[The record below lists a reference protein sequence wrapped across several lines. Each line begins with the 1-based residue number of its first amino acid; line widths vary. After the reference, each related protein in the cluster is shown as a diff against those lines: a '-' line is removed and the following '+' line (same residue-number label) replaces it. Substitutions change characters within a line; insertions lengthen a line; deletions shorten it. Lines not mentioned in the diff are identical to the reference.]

1 MESLSSVE
9 ILPGCL
15 LIDRT
20 SALQSVDFFANGS
33 TFFELVPNMFGL
45 NIRLDRI
52 PDQLLGV
59 CAVEPVLSLLACRC
73 VVTVLAAP
81 LHVNSPVEIFLDSK
95 EGTAVKPL
103 PPLRSKFTN
112 VFHYRTSVG
121 LLGRILP
128 PFPER

>member
-1 MESLSSVE
+1 M
-9 ILPGCL
+9 
-15 LIDRT
+15 
-20 SALQSVDFFANGS
+20 
-33 TFFELVPNMFGL
+33 
-45 NIRLDRI
+45 NIRLDGISDR
-52 PDQLLGV
+52 LLGIDV
-59 CAVEPVLSLLACRC
+59 CSVEPVLSLLASGV

-81 LHVNSPVEIFLDSK
+81 LHINSPFEIFLDSK

-103 PPLRSKFTN
+103 PPSKFTS

>member
-59 CAVEPVLSLLACRC
+59 CAVEPVLSLLACWC

-103 PPLRSKFTN
+103 PLRSKLTGVLKN
-112 VFHYRTSVG
+112 GTSAG

-128 PFPER
+128 PLPER

>member
-1 MESLSSVE
+1 MN
-9 ILPGCL
+9 IL
-15 LIDRT
+15 
-20 SALQSVDFFANGS
+20 
-33 TFFELVPNMFGL
+33 
-45 NIRLDRI
+45 LDGI
-52 PDQLLGV
+52 LDQLLGIGV
-59 CAVEPVLSLLACRC
+59 FAVEPILSLLACRV

-81 LHVNSPVEIFLDSK
+81 LHINSPFEIFLDSK

-103 PPLRSKFTN
+103 PLRSKFTS

>member
-1 MESLSSVE
+1 M
-9 ILPGCL
+9 
-15 LIDRT
+15 
-20 SALQSVDFFANGS
+20 
-33 TFFELVPNMFGL
+33 
-45 NIRLDRI
+45 NIRLDGISDR
-52 PDQLLGV
+52 LLGIDV
-59 CAVEPVLSLLACRC
+59 CSVEPVLSLLASGV

-81 LHVNSPVEIFLDSK
+81 LHINSPFEIFLDSK

-103 PPLRSKFTN
+103 PLRSKFTS